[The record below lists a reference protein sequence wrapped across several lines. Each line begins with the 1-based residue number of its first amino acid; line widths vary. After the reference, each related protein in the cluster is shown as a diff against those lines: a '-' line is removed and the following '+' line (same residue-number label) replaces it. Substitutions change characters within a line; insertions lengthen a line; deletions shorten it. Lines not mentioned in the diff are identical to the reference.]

1 MKSSIECFSMQDC
14 MSGHYENS
22 YHLFQHCLVCQLVY
36 SKIPFILCDKFYY
49 TIQKYVHKVSFV
61 PYMNPPFTYT
71 NPLENGQV
79 RPKSYIASERPQ
91 L

>member
-1 MKSSIECFSMQDC
+1 MNGLTCKTMFGD
-14 MSGHYENS
+14 HDNS
-22 YHLFQHCLVCQLVY
+22 YHLFQHCLVGQLVY
-36 SKIPFILCDKFYY
+36 NNIPFILFNKCYY